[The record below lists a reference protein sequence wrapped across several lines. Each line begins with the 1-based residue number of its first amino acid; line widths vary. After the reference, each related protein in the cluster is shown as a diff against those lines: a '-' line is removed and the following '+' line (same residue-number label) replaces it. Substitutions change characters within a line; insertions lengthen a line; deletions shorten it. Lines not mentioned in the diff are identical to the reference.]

1 MCIRDSATI
10 VKLTRT
16 LAIIPITLAL
26 AFWQAWQAKRGGRG
40 GGSFSLRSIFPF
52 FILFFVLA
60 SVITTAATMAG
71 VDAGVFR
78 PLKELSKFLIILA
91 MAAIGLNTDI
101 VKLVRSGGKP
111 ILMGACCWAGI
122 SGVSLAMQHWQGL
135 L

>member
-1 MCIRDSATI
+1 
-10 VKLTRT
+10 
-16 LAIIPITLAL
+16 
-26 AFWQAWQAKRGGRG
+26 
-40 GGSFSLRSIFPF
+40 
-52 FILFFVLA
+52 
-60 SVITTAATMAG
+60 MAG

-122 SGVSLAMQHWQGL
+122 SGVSLAMQHWHGL